1 APVVEAMVALQAA
14 IRPLPRQQQSHPL
27 HHAPPRRA
35 LDLERAAL
43 RAAVHGGGLLSPG
56 HRLSRPLIPLAAP
69 VANFSGQVVLITGVS
84 SGIGE
89 ALAREFA
96 RRGAAL
102 VLAARRTDRLD
113 RLVAELTAGGAR
125 AVAVRC
131 DVTVDGEP
139 ERAAAAARERFGRLD
154 VVVANAGVAVT
165 LERQGDVASA
175 IRRVDNQGVLR
186 EQTPEPVP
194 RFLLMSTTRA
204 ARQIVRAIAWRRRE
218 VVVTGHGKAAVFF
231 QRHAP
236 WLTSAVIRKFGV
248 RSRGEPGR

>member
-1 APVVEAMVALQAA
+1 NCPVVIKQAEDLIKKADGTKVNADSTPLIAEAKKLVAEAKTHHENAKTKKDHGNAIRKAKTAAAYAEEAITLATPGGSDAPVVEATVALQAA

-43 RAAVHGGGLLSPG
+43 RAAVHVGGLLSHG
-56 HRLSRPLIPLAAP
+56 HRLPRPLLPPAAP
-69 VANFSGQVVLITGVS
+69 VANFSGQVVLITGAS

-154 VVVANAGVAVT
+154 VVVANAG
-165 LERQGDVASA
+165 
-175 IRRVDNQGVLR
+175 
-186 EQTPEPVP
+186 
-194 RFLLMSTTRA
+194 
-204 ARQIVRAIAWRRRE
+204 
-218 VVVTGHGKAAVFF
+218 
-231 QRHAP
+231 
-236 WLTSAVIRKFGV
+236 FGV
-248 RSRGEPGR
+248 

>member
-1 APVVEAMVALQAA
+1 MVALQAA

-56 HRLSRPLIPLAAP
+56 HRLSRPLIPPAAP
-69 VANFSGQVVLITGVS
+69 VANFSGQGVLITGAS

-154 VVVANAGVAVT
+154 GVVATAGV
-165 LERQGDVASA
+165 
-175 IRRVDNQGVLR
+175 GVVG
-186 EQTPEPVP
+186 P
-194 RFLLMSTTRA
+194 FA
-204 ARQIVRAIAWRRRE
+204 
-218 VVVTGHGKAAVFF
+218 
-231 QRHAP
+231 
-236 WLTSAVIRKFGV
+236 
-248 RSRGEPGR
+248 RSRGGAARSSSPVTARRPCSFSGTRRG

>member
-1 APVVEAMVALQAA
+1 MVALQAA

-56 HRLSRPLIPLAAP
+56 HRLSRPLIPPAAP
-69 VANFSGQVVLITGVS
+69 VANFSGQVVLITGAS

-125 AVAVRC
+125 A
-131 DVTVDGEP
+131 
-139 ERAAAAARERFGRLD
+139 
-154 VVVANAGVAVT
+154 AGWPPSA
-165 LERQGDVASA
+165 ASA
-175 IRRVDNQGVLR
+175 ATSPRPARR
-186 EQTPEPVP
+186 P
-194 RFLLMSTTRA
+194 TR
-204 ARQIVRAIAWRRRE
+204 
-218 VVVTGHGKAAVFF
+218 
-231 QRHAP
+231 
-236 WLTSAVIRKFGV
+236 
-248 RSRGEPGR
+248 